1 MFGRTP
7 LVPSGRGSLRVPAT
21 AIARVRSVNP
31 TAAAMEAARSGT
43 SAAAAEA
50 EDREQEG
57 GEEDLQPDDDQ
68 RRGEQREP
76 LLAQRAEPA
85 AQPLDEDH
93 RGHREPGEGHR
104 AAEEEPVFELEARA
118 HPVEP

>member
-1 MFGRTP
+1 MSATKISGRTP
-7 LVPSGRGSLRVPAT
+7 FVANRCGSAREPRTRIAPTSAT
-21 AIARVRSVNP
+21 SP

-57 GEEDLQPDDDQ
+57 GEEDLHPDDDQ

-85 AQPLDEDH
+85 AQPLDDDH
-93 RGHREPGEGHR
+93 RGHR
-104 AAEEEPVFELEARA
+104 
-118 HPVEP
+118 